1 MYVLARASSDPAA
14 LPGALR
20 RIFNR
25 IDPELAVLEATTGAE
40 IVGAATLVARVG
52 GVTAGLL
59 GSLALLLAMV
69 GLYGVISDLVSRR
82 TREIG
87 VRVALGAD
95 PGRLTWMVLRDGIRP
110 VVTGL
115 LVAIALGAVARM
127 ALRPLF
133 LRMMP
138 AFDPVILLVV
148 PAAFIVAAVLA
159 SYLPA
164 RRATRIDPNVA
175 LRHL

>member
-1 MYVLARASSDPAA
+1 MKDSA
-14 LPGALR
+14 
-20 RIFNR
+20 
-25 IDPELAVLEATTGAE
+25 
-40 IVGAATLVARVG
+40 
-52 GVTAGLL
+52 
-59 GSLALLLAMV
+59 
-69 GLYGVISDLVSRR
+69 
-82 TREIG
+82 
-87 VRVALGAD
+87 
-95 PGRLTWMVLRDGIRP
+95 GRLTWMVLRDGIRP
-110 VVTGL
+110 VVSGL
-115 LVAIALGAVARM
+115 LTAIALGAVART
-127 ALRPLF
+127 AFRPLF